1 MTTSARRYLITGAS
15 RGLGLE
21 FVRQLLD
28 RGDRV
33 VAACRKPGES
43 LALTRLAGEH
53 PGHLHV
59 LPLDVTNARSRA
71 ELVKEVQALWGALDV
86 LINNAGVLA
95 ENDRTPHMGQLNAD
109 HFRQAFET
117 NTLGPLF
124 LSEAALPLL
133 AKGEAPRVAHIS
145 STLGS
150 IASVS
155 SFYTPSYSVSKAAL
169 NMAARLVAFPL
180 SEQGIRSVSLH
191 PGWVKTVMGGP
202 GAPLL
207 AQDSVAGLLQVID
220 HLPADA
226 RGEFLDYQGK
236 PQPW

>member
-21 FVRQLLD
+21 FVRQLLG

-33 VAACRKPGES
+33 VAACRKPGEA

-59 LPLDVTNARSRA
+59 LPLEVTDARSRN
-71 ELVKEVQALWGALDV
+71 ELLKEVEALWGALDV
-86 LINNAGVLA
+86 LVNNAGVLA
-95 ENDRTPHMGQLNAD
+95 HGERTGDFGHLDPAS
-109 HFRQAFET
+109 FRQAFEV

-124 LSEAALPLL
+124 LSEAAMPLL

-150 IASVS
+150 IAATS
-155 SFYTPSYSVSKAAL
+155 SFYTPSYGVSKAAL
-169 NMAARLVAFPL
+169 NMAARLAAIPL
-180 SEQGIRSVSLH
+180 GEKGIRSVSLH
-191 PGWVKTVMGGP
+191 PGWVKTDMGGP
-202 GAPLL
+202 SAPLE
-207 AQDSVAGLLQVID
+207 AKESVAGLVGVID
-220 HLPADA
+220 RLPAGA
-226 RGEFLDYQGK
+226 RGEFVDYQGK
-236 PQPW
+236 PLPW